1 MALPK
6 KIKKTLPLVPKKVGK
21 ERRQEMLDQVT
32 DGGTFLP
39 KGVLHADLDRGVL
52 DFVKEKLKLV
62 VDGKDVPT
70 VDKIITNQS
79 WAQFTETWE
88 FQDLDKNVSLPF
100 IITVR
105 EPTVKYGKIWG
116 GQANIPD
123 RLKFYYYSV
132 PTWDGD
138 RKGADVYKIPQP
150 VPVDITYSV
159 KIFCSRMREVNEFNK
174 IMMQTF
180 TSKQAYT
187 QIKGHF
193 MPLKM
198 EDPSDESVKDME
210 KRKYYI
216 QTYKITLMG
225 FLLDEEEF
233 TVAPAISRQVSM
245 FEVDTRTKSR
255 RVKIEPPRPDNFD
268 LDFLFISGNTELVE
282 VMRYDADIVIDSAT
296 NITNCFSIGY
306 SSITNNNLV
315 YTNCS
320 GSTVTLPTLSG
331 NSGTVC
337 VKSSTQPYFT
347 ISSGGTITPTTS
359 CSVGY
364 SVFINN
370 NFYGDNLSLIQVNNG
385 DVLKIVVYKEDI
397 TKESIIKTIVKLL

>member
-6 KIKKTLPLVPKKVGK
+6 KIKKYLPLVPTKVGIQ
-21 ERRQEMLDQVT
+21 RREELFEQIT
-32 DGGTFLP
+32 DDGTFLP
-39 KGVLHADLDRGVL
+39 KGVLHADLDRGTL

-62 VDGKDVPT
+62 VDGKLIPT

-79 WAQFTETWE
+79 WSQFTETWK

-105 EPTVKYGKIWG
+105 EPNVKYGKIWG

-123 RLKFYYYSV
+123 RLRFFYYSV

-138 RKGADVYKIPQP
+138 RKGVDVYKIPQP

-180 TSKQAYT
+180 TSKQSYVN
-187 QIKGHF
+187 IKGHF

-198 EDPSDESVKDME
+198 EDPSDESVKDIE

-233 TVAPAISRQVSM
+233 QVSPGITRQVSL
-245 FEVDTRTKSR
+245 FEIDTLNKSR
-255 RVKIEPPRPDNFD
+255 RVNLEPPRPNSFD
-268 LDFLFISGNTELVE
+268 LNIDFISANTEINE
-282 VMRYDADIVIDSAT
+282 VFRYKVDLEI
-296 NITNCFSIGY
+296 
-306 SSITNNNLV
+306 
-315 YTNCS
+315 
-320 GSTVTLPTLSG
+320 GSTE
-331 NSGTVC
+331 N
-337 VKSSTQPYFT
+337 
-347 ISSGGTITPTTS
+347 ISS
-359 CSVGY
+359 Y

-370 NFYGDNLSLIQVNNG
+370 NYVGDDVDIIQINT
-385 DVLKIVVYKEDI
+385 DDALKIVV
-397 TKESIIKTIVKLL
+397 TKINASESSIIKTNAVLVN